1 MKRFF
6 SLFFLIAVVLSG
18 LYAQSDLQTIAIVKL
33 GKTEPITLQ
42 QLKARCTAV
51 EFQYGRPLTVEERKV
66 VLDQLINEKLII
78 HAAELENIAISGD
91 QLNQL
96 FNEFISR
103 QLGQAVTEEQFNEM
117 IKQQM
122 GITLDEYMK
131 KSNGMSVAE
140 FKQYLKSQLIA
151 QQYITSK
158 KSDELK
164 KVEAPTDK
172 EISDYYELRK
182 NEFARPD
189 RLTIFLVM
197 AEKGTTEESAK
208 AADKLIRDLQSQL
221 KKNPKNA
228 DSIAEK
234 GMKDGSG
241 YKAGNVYILKN
252 VASAQQLGITLD
264 GLIEIFDKK
273 DGYLSEITEN
283 DANYQ
288 FFMVRGKEDAKIL
301 TLNDELQPGSGV
313 TVKDYIR
320 EGLLAEEQNFLL
332 EQALNDSIVELRKDS
347 NFSYQKSGENLDK
360 VLGW

>member
-6 SLFFLIAVVLSG
+6 SLFLLIAVAITG

-78 HAAELENIAISGD
+78 HAAELENIAISAD

-103 QLGQAVTEEQFNEM
+103 QLGQMVTEEQFNEM
-117 IKQQM
+117 VKQQM

-172 EISDYYELRK
+172 EIKDYYELRK

-189 RLTIFLVM
+189 RLTIFLVI
-197 AEKGTTEESAK
+197 ADKGTTEESAK

-221 KKNPKNA
+221 KKSPKNA

-234 GMKDGSG
+234 GTKEGSG

-264 GLIEIFDKK
+264 GLMEIFEKK
-273 DGYLSEITEN
+273 DGYLSDITEN

-301 TLNDELQPGSGV
+301 TLDDELQPGSGV

-320 EGLLAEEQNFLL
+320 EGLLAEAQSLLL

-347 NFSYQKSGENLDK
+347 NFSYQKSGANLDK